1 VLFKISR
8 RVEEQGEGVIGDLR
22 ALHNFH
28 VGDGEL
34 EGNWIFRGIG
44 SGSREA
50 RPTEITTLVRAD
62 S

>member
-34 EGNWIFRGIG
+34 KGNWIFRGIG
-44 SGSREA
+44 SGRGLIEPRILSVLA
-50 RPTEITTLVRAD
+50 KVP
-62 S
+62 